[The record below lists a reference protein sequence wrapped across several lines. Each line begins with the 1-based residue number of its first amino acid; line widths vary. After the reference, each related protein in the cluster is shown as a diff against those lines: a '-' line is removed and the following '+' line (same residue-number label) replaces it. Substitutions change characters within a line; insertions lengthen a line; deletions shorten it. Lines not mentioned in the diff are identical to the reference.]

1 MADSSIREHL
11 AKLLSWG
18 DAHSSFESAV
28 ADLPAELR
36 GTNPSNLPYSPWQLV
51 EHLRITQADI
61 LDFCRN
67 PKYRE
72 LTWPDD
78 YWPSSK
84 SPPDSAAWDNSV
96 RSFLRDR
103 AALQDLSRDP
113 KINLEA
119 RIPHGEGQTY
129 LREILLAAD
138 HAAYHIGELVV
149 VRRLLGAWPPGRN
162 PKA

>member
-1 MADSSIREHL
+1 M
-11 AKLLSWG
+11 
-18 DAHSSFESAV
+18 

-36 GTNPSNLPYSPWQLV
+36 GTKPSNLPYSPWQLV

-72 LTWPDD
+72 RTWPDD
-78 YWPSSK
+78 YWPSSE
-84 SPPDSAAWDNSV
+84 SPPDSATWDKSV
-96 RSFLRDR
+96 RDFLRDR

-113 KINLEA
+113 KITLEA

-138 HAAYHIGELVV
+138 HSAYHIGELVV
-149 VRRLLGAWPPGRN
+149 VRRLLGAWPSGKECQGLAAESRCSPPTSRVSSPSFGQ
-162 PKA
+162 PSG

>member
-1 MADSSIREHL
+1 MADSSIREHV
-11 AKLLSWG
+11 AKLLSWE
-18 DAHSSFESAV
+18 DAHTSFESAV
-28 ADLPAELR
+28 ADLPVELR
-36 GTNPSNLPYSPWQLV
+36 GTKPSTLPYSPWQLV

-72 LTWPDD
+72 RTWPDD
-78 YWPSSK
+78 YWPSSE

-96 RSFLRDR
+96 RDFLRDR

-113 KINLEA
+113 KITLEA

-129 LREILLAAD
+129 LREILLVAD
-138 HAAYHIGELVV
+138 HTAYHIGELVV
-149 VRRLLGAWPPGRN
+149 VRRLLGAWPPGKKV
-162 PKA
+162 KA

>member
-11 AKLLSWG
+11 VKLLGWE
-18 DAHSSFESAV
+18 DAHTSFESAV
-28 ADLPAELR
+28 ADLSADLR
-36 GTNPSNLPYSPWQLV
+36 GTKPPHLPYSPWQLV

-72 LTWPDD
+72 LKWPDD
-78 YWPSSK
+78 YWPSSG
-84 SPPDSAAWDNSV
+84 SPTDSAGWEKSV
-96 RSFLRDR
+96 RDFLRDR
-103 AALQDLSRDP
+103 TALQDLSRDP
-113 KINLEA
+113 KITLEA

-129 LREILLAAD
+129 LREILLAVD
-138 HAAYHIGELVV
+138 HTAYHIGELVV

-162 PKA
+162 AKT

>member
-11 AKLLSWG
+11 AKLLSWE
-18 DAHSSFESAV
+18 DAHTSFEAAV
-28 ADLPAELR
+28 GDLPAELR
-36 GTNPSNLPYSPWQLV
+36 GTKPSHLPYSPWQLV

-61 LDFCRN
+61 LDFCCN

-78 YWPSSK
+78 YWPSSQ
-84 SPPDSAAWDNSV
+84 SPPDSAAWDKSV
-96 RSFLRDR
+96 RDFLRDR
-103 AALQDLSRDP
+103 AGLQDLSRDP

-129 LREILLAAD
+129 LREILLVAD
-138 HAAYHIGELVV
+138 HTAYHIGELVV
-149 VRRLLGAWPPGRN
+149 VRRLLGAWPPGRSA
-162 PKA
+162 KA

>member
-1 MADSSIREHL
+1 MHRRNQIETT
-11 AKLLSWG
+11 G
-18 DAHSSFESAV
+18 
-28 ADLPAELR
+28 PTELR

-84 SPPDSAAWDNSV
+84 SPPDFTAWDNSV
-96 RSFLRDR
+96 RDFLRDR

-162 PKA
+162 AKA

>member
-11 AKLLSWG
+11 AKLLSWE
-18 DAHSSFESAV
+18 DAHTSFESAV

-36 GTNPSNLPYSPWQLV
+36 GAKPSNLPYSPWQLI

-78 YWPSSK
+78 YWPSSA
-84 SPPDSAAWDNSV
+84 SPPDSAAWDKSV
-96 RSFLRDR
+96 RDFLRDR

-129 LREILLAAD
+129 LREILLVAD
-138 HAAYHIGELVV
+138 HTAYHIGELVV
-149 VRRLLGAWPPGRN
+149 VRRLLGAWPPGGNART
-162 PKA
+162 